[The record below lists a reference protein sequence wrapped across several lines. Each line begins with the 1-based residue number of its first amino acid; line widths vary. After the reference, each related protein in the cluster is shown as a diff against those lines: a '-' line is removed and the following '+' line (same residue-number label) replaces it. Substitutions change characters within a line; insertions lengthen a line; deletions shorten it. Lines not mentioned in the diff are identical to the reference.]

1 MQWAGLSLMIL
12 LMISLAS
19 CEKQEKE
26 GSVPEVSLEI
36 RNTYDTYVE
45 FAVSAPGAS
54 LLTYR
59 LLTEYDA
66 LPSASELL
74 KSGTMA
80 DPDLFQVYTVR
91 NLEPETT
98 YRIVAAARYADGSES
113 AVREESFRTVASQAI
128 VPALVLRDVVA
139 ASTSIRFTLVP
150 DKAARLAYMCVPAT
164 EGIPDAE
171 TILEE
176 GIQVDPGKT
185 DQYVAA
191 GLASL
196 TEYVIAAVAESVD
209 GTCCDVQSETVE
221 TLEPEPVAVGDF
233 YYSDG
238 TWSSGSQDPVEGKE
252 CIGIVVLTGRS
263 TVTYGEDSGVY
274 YTKNGNSRMD
284 NINGYVIALN
294 DVADGASFAWGSHD
308 VDGDNGAGTT
318 HSETDFMGY
327 YNTAQIK
334 AKAEQKAGGLSN
346 DPVNNYPAAYAAV
359 VLYEDEIPA
368 PEISSG
374 WFLPSAQQIHYTFLY
389 NEVIGGSL
397 AKLGDAATP
406 IYRDGARYWSS
417 SEHWAQNGC
426 RYWSYM
432 VCLDSSVF
440 DPGYISAQ
448 QKTKE
453 YKVRAW
459 LVF

>member
-1 MQWAGLSLMIL
+1 MKMKNKLMQWAGLSLMIL

-238 TWSSGSQDPVEGKE
+238 TWSSGSESPLDGKTVVGVVFKSGAADSDLSDYNAAGIDEIHGFAVALSDVKDNSDPFSPKTGFEWSDSPLGVTSADQD
-252 CIGIVVLTGRS
+252 
-263 TVTYGEDSGVY
+263 
-274 YTKNGNSRMD
+274 
-284 NINGYVIALN
+284 
-294 DVADGASFAWGSHD
+294 
-308 VDGDNGAGTT
+308 
-318 HSETDFMGY
+318 DFSGY
-327 YNTAQIK
+327 YNTVKIMEAIRNI
-334 AKAEQKAGGLSN
+334 GGSS
-346 DPVNNYPAAYAAV
+346 DV
-359 VLYEDEIPA
+359 VSYIVDFYDSQVPA
-368 PEISSG
+368 PESSTG
-374 WFLPSAQQIHYTFLY
+374 WYLPSLGQLKELY
-389 NEVIGGSL
+389 NVRSEVYAAFDMVDGDSL
-397 AKLGDAATP
+397 YDFSGDW
-406 IYRDGARYWSS
+406 YWSS
-417 SEHWAQNGC
+417 TESGEDGTVYKVNF
-426 RYWSYM
+426 
-432 VCLDSSVF
+432 LDSGLVVES
-440 DPGYISAQ
+440 DDIARLW
-448 QKTKE
+448 
-453 YKVRAW
+453 KVRPVLA
-459 LVF
+459 F